1 MADYKEFLN
10 NLNRKAYHEGEVS
23 WEEDGLI
30 VTRTYNY
37 TAPGCHDSCG
47 VLLYINK
54 DGQLV
59 KVEGDPLDP
68 YANGKL
74 CMRCLNLPEAT
85 NNEYRIKTPL
95 KRERKYRGDA
105 SKFVAITWDEAID
118 IVESKIKELVDDAGL
133 GRESIIVGHGTG
145 RNINWQVPFI
155 AGACFR
161 TANVGGIYFSGWS
174 CYMPRVCGAAGPMG
188 DYPLVDA
195 SQTFP
200 DRYANPEWQPPE
212 VLVIWGVEPNI
223 SNADGYL
230 GHWLTYCVQQG
241 TKIITIDPQLTWWAA
256 RSEYWLPVNSGTD
269 VCIALAWLNVIIYEN
284 LIDHEFVD
292 LWCAYYDELKEHVK
306 DFTPKWAAS
315 ITGLSADD
323 IANSARLYASA
334 SRGAIQWGL
343 AFDAS
348 TASSMHWV
356 LAVCDIMAICGHV
369 EKPGTHVFARNSFD
383 INAGYSSVDLYAD
396 PKAYKK
402 KFSKAMAGFEG
413 LDFVGMSNPD
423 AMAKTLETGEPFPIK
438 ILWAQSCNAFAGHEE
453 PGPRAYKYMKEIE
466 FIAYADPFMT
476 PTIVA
481 LADLVVPVAM
491 SCERD
496 SARTWWTPLRAMKK
510 VSSFYEAK
518 SDEEIALWLGKRLN
532 PALFERWETA
542 EDLINDYLLTDL
554 AVISEDGTVK
564 KSNFSAATDDKWGHD
579 SGADD
584 TTVTTKCPVT
594 FQQLVEGGKTLS
606 GIDALAPTSCAKG
619 PGYLYD
625 SWNATYFKH
634 EKGLLR
640 PDGSK
645 GFNTP
650 SGRIELI
657 PTTFDAWGIPKLPIY
672 TPVSCSQ
679 ETKDEFVRYL
689 KERPAGIFSTTGNL
703 VEKDFDLFEEY
714 PFYFINGARSY
725 EFFHTEHRW
734 AKTMREFHPEPLVK
748 ISPETAVE
756 YNLKDGDWVWI
767 ENWDGRCK
775 QMVKVFKGMP
785 KKAIS
790 AEHGWWKPEEE
801 ANEPSLY
808 KAFDYNV
815 NNLTRAYESGPG
827 NIGAPIKCLRAKIY
841 KVTEENATPTPG
853 EQVTRLGGFRTYEP
867 AKP

>member
-1 MADYKEFLN
+1 MIDYQEFLDN
-10 NLNRKAYHEGEVS
+10 IDRKAYHEGEVT
-23 WEEDGLI
+23 WEEDGLT

-37 TAPGCHDSCG
+37 SAPGCHDSCG
-47 VLLYINK
+47 ILLYTNE
-54 DGQLV
+54 DGRLV
-59 KVEGDPLDP
+59 RTEGDPLDP

-74 CMRCLNLPEAT
+74 CMRCINLPEAAG
-85 NNEYRIKTPL
+85 NKHRIKTPL
-95 KRERKYRGDA
+95 KRERQYRGDA
-105 SKFVAITWDEAID
+105 TKFVPITWDEALD
-118 IVESKIKELVDDAGL
+118 IVESKIKGLVDDAGL

-195 SQTFP
+195 SETFP

-212 VLVIWGVEPNI
+212 VLVVWGVEPNI

-230 GHWLTYCVQQG
+230 GHWLTFCVQQG
-241 TKIITIDPQLTWWAA
+241 TKIITIDPQLTWWGA
-256 RSEYWLPVNSGTD
+256 RSEYWLSVNSGTD
-269 VCIALAWLNVIIYEN
+269 VCIALAWIHVVTQED
-284 LIDHEFVD
+284 LIDHEFVEY
-292 LWCAYYDELKEHVK
+292 WCAYYDELKEHCK
-306 DFTPKWAAS
+306 DFTPEWAEP
-315 ITGLSADD
+315 ITGVPADD
-323 IANSARLYASA
+323 IRASARMYANA
-334 SRGAIQWGL
+334 ERGAIQWGL

-348 TASSMHWV
+348 TSSSMHWV
-356 LAVCDIMAICGHV
+356 QAVCDLMAICGNV

-396 PKAYKK
+396 PEAYKH

-453 PGPRAYKYMKEIE
+453 PAPRAYKYMKEIE
-466 FIAYADPFMT
+466 FIAYADPIMT

-481 LADLVVPVAM
+481 LADLVVPVSM
-491 SCERD
+491 SPERD

-510 VSSFYEAK
+510 VSTFHEAK
-518 SDEEIALWLGKRLN
+518 SDEEIAIWLGKRLN
-532 PALFERWETA
+532 PDLFVRWDTA

-554 AVISEDGTVK
+554 AVVGEDGTVK

-594 FQQLVEGGKTLS
+594 FQELVDCGGH
-606 GIDALAPTSCAKG
+606 I
-619 PGYLYD
+619 YD
-625 SWNATYFKH
+625 EWNATYYKH
-634 EKGLLR
+634 EKGMLR
-640 PDGSK
+640 PDGGK

-657 PTTFDAWGIPKLPIY
+657 PTTFDAWGIPKYPVY
-672 TPVSCSQ
+672 TPVSCS
-679 ETKDEFVRYL
+679 
-689 KERPAGIFSTTGNL
+689 KEVAP
-703 VEKDFDLFEEY
+703 ELFEDY

-734 AKTMREFHPEPLVK
+734 AETMREFHPEPLCK
-748 ISPETAVE
+748 ISPQTAEE
-756 YNLKDGDWVWI
+756 YGLKDGDWIWI

-775 QMVKVFKGMP
+775 QMVKVFPGMD
-785 KKAIS
+785 KRFIS

-801 ANEPSLY
+801 PSEPHLFG
-808 KAFDYNV
+808 AFDYNV
-815 NNLTRAYESGPG
+815 NNLTHAYESGPG
-827 NIGAPIKCLRAKIY
+827 NIGAPIKCLLAKVY
-841 KVTEENATPTPG
+841 KVTPENENPSPG
-853 EQVTRLGGFRTYEP
+853 EKVTRLGGFRDYEP
-867 AKP
+867 GKP

>member
-1 MADYKEFLN
+1 MADYKEFLET
-10 NLNRKAYHEGEVS
+10 LDRKAYHEGEVT
-23 WEEDGLI
+23 WEEDGLT

-37 TAPGCHDSCG
+37 SGPGCHDSCG
-47 VLLYINK
+47 ILLYTDNE
-54 DGQLV
+54 DRLV

-85 NNEYRIKTPL
+85 NNKHRIKTPL
-95 KRERKYRGDA
+95 KRERQYRGDA
-105 SKFVAITWDEAID
+105 TKFVPITWDEALD
-118 IVESKIKELVDDAGL
+118 IIELKIKELIDDAGL

-195 SQTFP
+195 SETFP
-200 DRYANPEWQPPE
+200 DRYANPQWQPPE
-212 VLVIWGVEPNI
+212 VLVIWGVEPNK

-230 GHWLTYCVQQG
+230 GHWLTFCVQQG
-241 TKIITIDPQLTWWAA
+241 TKIITIDPQLTWWGA
-256 RSEYWLPVNSGTD
+256 RSEHWLSVNPGTD
-269 VCIALAWLNVIIYEN
+269 VCIALAWINVITQEDI
-284 LIDHEFVD
+284 IDHKFVD
-292 LWCAYYDELKEHVK
+292 MWCAYYDELKDHCAS
-306 DFTPKWAAS
+306 FTPEWAEP
-315 ITGLSADD
+315 ITGVSADD
-323 IANSARLYASA
+323 IRSSARLYAKA
-334 SRGAIQWGL
+334 DRGAIQWGL

-356 LAVCDIMAICGHV
+356 QAVCDIMAICGHV
-369 EKPGTHVFARNSFD
+369 EKPGTHIFARNSFD

-396 PKAYKK
+396 PEAYKN

-438 ILWAQSCNAFAGHEE
+438 ILWAQSCNALAGHEE
-453 PGPRAYKYMKEIE
+453 PAPRAYKYMKNIE
-466 FIAYADPFMT
+466 FIAYADPIMT

-481 LADLVVPVAM
+481 LADLVVPVSM
-491 SCERD
+491 SPERD

-510 VSSFYEAK
+510 VSTFHEAK
-518 SDEEIALWLGKRLN
+518 SDEEIAIWLGKRLN
-532 PALFERWETA
+532 PELFIRWDTA

-554 AVISEDGTVK
+554 AVVDEDGTVK
-564 KSNFSAATDDKWGHD
+564 KSNFSAAADDKWGHD
-579 SGADD
+579 SGADN
-584 TTVTTKCPVT
+584 TTVTTKCPIT
-594 FQQLVEGGKTLS
+594 FQELVDLGGH
-606 GIDALAPTSCAKG
+606 
-619 PGYLYD
+619 LYD
-625 SWNATYFKH
+625 EWNATYYKH

-640 PDGSK
+640 PDGGV

-657 PTTFDAWGIPKLPIY
+657 PTTFDAWGIPKYPVY
-672 TPVSCSQ
+672 TPVSCS
-679 ETKDEFVRYL
+679 
-689 KERPAGIFSTTGNL
+689 KEAAP
-703 VEKDFDLFEEY
+703 ELFEEY

-734 AKTMREFHPEPLVK
+734 AKTMREFHPEPLCM
-748 ISPETAVE
+748 ISPETADE
-756 YNLKDGDWVWI
+756 YDLKDGDWIWI

-775 QMVKVFKGMP
+775 QMVKIFPGMD
-785 KKAIS
+785 KRFIS

-801 ANEPSLY
+801 PSEPHLY
-808 KAFDYNV
+808 GCFDYNV
-815 NNLTRAYESGPG
+815 NNLTHAYESGPG
-827 NIGAPIKCLRAKIY
+827 NIGAPIKCLLAKIY
-841 KVTEENATPTPG
+841 KVTPENEYPAPG
-853 EQVTRLGGFRTYEP
+853 EQVTRLGGFRDYEP
-867 AKP
+867 GKP

>member
-1 MADYKEFLN
+1 MPDYREFLEA
-10 NLNRKAYHEGEVS
+10 LDRKAYHEGEVS
-23 WEEDGLI
+23 WEEDGLT

-47 VLLYINK
+47 ILLYTDA
-54 DGQLV
+54 DGTLV

-85 NNEYRIKTPL
+85 NNRHRIKTPM
-95 KRERKYRGDA
+95 KRERQYRGDA
-105 SKFVAITWDEAID
+105 SKFVPISWDEALD
-118 IVESKIKELVDDAGL
+118 IVETKVKELVDGAGL

-195 SQTFP
+195 SETFP

-212 VLVIWGVEPNI
+212 VLVVWGVEPNK

-230 GHWLTYCVQQG
+230 GHWLTFCAQHG
-241 TKIITIDPQLTWWAA
+241 TKIITIDPQLTWWGA
-256 RSEYWLPVNSGTD
+256 RSEYWLSVNPGTD
-269 VCIALAWLNVIIYEN
+269 VCIALAWLHTIIYED
-284 LIDHEFVD
+284 LIDHQFVEY
-292 LWCAYYDELKEHVK
+292 WCAYYPELKEHVK
-306 DFTPKWAAS
+306 EFTPEWAAP
-315 ITGLSADD
+315 ITGVPADD
-323 IANSARLYASA
+323 IRASARLYASA
-334 SRGAIQWGL
+334 ERGAIQWGL

-356 LAVCDIMAICGHV
+356 LAVCDIMAICGHI
-369 EKPGTHVFARNSFD
+369 EKPGTHVFVRNSFD

-396 PKAYKK
+396 PEAYKH
-402 KFSKAMAGFEG
+402 KFSKAMAGFDG

-438 ILWAQSCNAFAGHEE
+438 ILWAQSCNALAGHEE
-453 PGPRAYKYMKEIE
+453 PAPRAYKYMKEIE

-510 VSSFYEAK
+510 VSTFHEAK

-532 PALFERWETA
+532 PELFVRWDSA

-554 AVISEDGTVK
+554 AVVGEDGTVR

-584 TTVTTKCPVT
+584 STVTTKCPVT
-594 FQQLVEGGKTLS
+594 FQQLVDLGGH
-606 GIDALAPTSCAKG
+606 
-619 PGYLYD
+619 LYD
-625 SWNATYFKH
+625 EWNATYYKH

-640 PDGSK
+640 PDGSL

-650 SGRIELI
+650 SGRIELV
-657 PTTFDAWGIPKLPIY
+657 PTTFDAWGIPKLPVY
-672 TPVSCSQ
+672 TPVSCS
-679 ETKDEFVRYL
+679 KDL
-689 KERPAGIFSTTGNL
+689 RP
-703 VEKDFDLFEEY
+703 DLFEEY

-734 AKTMREFHPEPLVK
+734 AQTMREFHPEPLVK
-748 ISPETAVE
+748 ISPKTAEE
-756 YNLKDGDWVWI
+756 YGLKDGDWVWI

-775 QMVKVFKGMP
+775 QMVSVFPGIDERF
-785 KKAIS
+785 IS

-801 ANEPSLY
+801 ASEPHLCGC
-808 KAFDYNV
+808 FDYNV
-815 NNLTRAYESGPG
+815 NNLTHAYESGPG
-827 NIGAPIKCLRAKIY
+827 NIGAPIKCLLAKIY
-841 KVTEENATPTPG
+841 KVTEENASPSPG
-853 EQVTRLGGFRTYEP
+853 EQVTRLGGFRNYQP